1 MGEIFT
7 QAVIWIGTALG
18 GISLAG
24 IITAILYGC
33 IKGAFNKTISKIN
46 VQKIADEATEKGVE
60 KVRKVTFTHSIQPLV
75 ESGLEKINEKAT
87 EVLDK
92 SVQALNAKFDNVILI
107 LERLSAYFDN
117 SIGVSEQAKAELK
130 KAIAD
135 AKNEVKTA
143 KYRISYI
150 YKGYSETTS
159 AIANYPLAI
168 LIY

>member
-46 VQKIADEATEKGVE
+46 VQKIADEATEKGIE
-60 KVRKVTFTHSIQPLV
+60 KVRKVSFTHSIQPLV
-75 ESGLEKINEKAT
+75 ESELKKINEKAT

-92 SVQALNAKFDNVILI
+92 SVQELNTKFDNVILI

-143 KYRISYI
+143 ESVVEVENVTKVEKI
-150 YKGYSETTS
+150 ETKKSTKVER
-159 AIANYPLAI
+159 
-168 LIY
+168 

>member
-7 QAVIWIGTALG
+7 QAVVWIGTALG

-60 KVRKVTFTHSIQPLV
+60 KVRKVSFTHSIQPLV
-75 ESGLEKINEKAT
+75 ESKLEKINEKAT
-87 EVLDK
+87 EVIDK
-92 SVQALNAKFDNVILI
+92 SVQSLNAKFDNVILI

-143 KYRISYI
+143 ESIVEVEDVAKVE
-150 YKGYSETTS
+150 KTETKKSTKVER
-159 AIANYPLAI
+159 
-168 LIY
+168 

>member
-7 QAVIWIGTALG
+7 QAVVWIGTALG

-60 KVRKVTFTHSIQPLV
+60 KVRKVSFTHSIQPLV
-75 ESGLEKINEKAT
+75 ESKLEKINEKAT
-87 EVLDK
+87 EVIDK
-92 SVQALNAKFDNVILI
+92 SVQSLNAKFDNVILI

-143 KYRISYI
+143 ESVVEVEDVKKVEKI
-150 YKGYSETTS
+150 ETKKSTKVER
-159 AIANYPLAI
+159 
-168 LIY
+168 

>member
-46 VQKIADEATEKGVE
+46 VQKIADEATEKGIE
-60 KVRKVTFTHSIQPLV
+60 KVRRVSFTHSIQPLV
-75 ESGLEKINEKAT
+75 ESELKKINEKAT

-143 KYRISYI
+143 ESVVEVEEVAKVEKI
-150 YKGYSETTS
+150 ETKKSTKVER
-159 AIANYPLAI
+159 
-168 LIY
+168 

>member
-7 QAVIWIGTALG
+7 QAVVWIGTALG

-60 KVRKVTFTHSIQPLV
+60 KVRKVSFTHSIQPLV
-75 ESGLEKINEKAT
+75 ESKLEKINEKAT
-87 EVLDK
+87 EVIDK
-92 SVQALNAKFDNVILI
+92 SVQALNVKFDNVILI

-143 KYRISYI
+143 ESIVEVEDVTKVE
-150 YKGYSETTS
+150 KTETKKSTKVER
-159 AIANYPLAI
+159 
-168 LIY
+168 

>member
-46 VQKIADEATEKGVE
+46 VQKIADEATEKGIE
-60 KVRKVTFTHSIQPLV
+60 KVRKVSFTHSIQPLV
-75 ESGLEKINEKAT
+75 ESELKKINEKAT

-92 SVQALNAKFDNVILI
+92 SVQALNTKFDNVILI

-143 KYRISYI
+143 ESVVEVENVTKVEKI
-150 YKGYSETTS
+150 ETKKSTKVER
-159 AIANYPLAI
+159 
-168 LIY
+168 

>member
-46 VQKIADEATEKGVE
+46 VQKIADEATEKGIE
-60 KVRKVTFTHSIQPLV
+60 KVRKVSFTHSIQPLV
-75 ESGLEKINEKAT
+75 ESRLENINEKAT

-143 KYRISYI
+143 ESVVEVEDVTKVE
-150 YKGYSETTS
+150 KTETKKSTKVER
-159 AIANYPLAI
+159 
-168 LIY
+168 

>member
-24 IITAILYGC
+24 IMTAILYGC

-60 KVRKVTFTHSIQPLV
+60 KVRKVSFTHSIQPLV
-75 ESGLEKINEKAT
+75 ESELKKINEKAT

-143 KYRISYI
+143 ESVVEVEDVTKVE
-150 YKGYSETTS
+150 KVETKKSTKVER
-159 AIANYPLAI
+159 
-168 LIY
+168 

>member
-24 IITAILYGC
+24 IMTAILYGC

-46 VQKIADEATEKGVE
+46 VQKIADEATEKGIE
-60 KVRKVTFTHSIQPLV
+60 KVRKVSFTHSIQPLV
-75 ESGLEKINEKAT
+75 ESELEKINEKAT

-92 SVQALNAKFDNVILI
+92 SAQALNAKFDNVILI

-143 KYRISYI
+143 ESVVEVEDVK
-150 YKGYSETTS
+150 KVEKTETKKSTKVER
-159 AIANYPLAI
+159 
-168 LIY
+168 